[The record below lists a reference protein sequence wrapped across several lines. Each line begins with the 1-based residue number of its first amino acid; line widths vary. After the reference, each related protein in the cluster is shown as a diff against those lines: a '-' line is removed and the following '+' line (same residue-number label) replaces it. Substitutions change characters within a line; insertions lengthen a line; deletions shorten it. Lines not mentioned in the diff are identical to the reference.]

1 MPSITR
7 KRQPKQPHLPYEYR
21 SFLPCLK
28 LTTWARLCE
37 SNTTTKLADT
47 RTNTIYSKQYLK
59 GFPSTL
65 LSKKPMNLQNM
76 IKLVRFY
83 KTSTVGNVAACAI
96 GSSHARLRTAYIHLF
111 HRFVCTLVLMADLA
125 RREQLPV
132 CALGSFADNQP
143 INSLLKLKN
152 TTKLNTAQVDVVN
165 KNINAYCK
173 WAAAE
178 HYPRSNQTKSSRKR
192 RK

>member
-1 MPSITR
+1 M
-7 KRQPKQPHLPYEYR
+7 K
-21 SFLPCLK
+21 
-28 LTTWARLCE
+28 
-37 SNTTTKLADT
+37 
-47 RTNTIYSKQYLK
+47 
-59 GFPSTL
+59 
-65 LSKKPMNLQNM
+65 LQNM

-125 RREQLPV
+125 RRDQLPV
-132 CALGSFADNQP
+132 CALGSFADNRP
-143 INSLLKLKN
+143 IHSLLKLKKSSD
-152 TTKLNTAQVDVVN
+152 KLNTVQVDVVN

-178 HYPRSNQTKSSRKR
+178 HYPRSNRTKSSRKR